1 METEARL
8 TRLASCAGCGAKM
21 GAGTL
26 SALLQDFK
34 TRTDPRLIV
43 GFDKSDDA
51 SVYIINEE
59 TALIQ
64 TVDFFPP
71 IVDDPYLFGQIAA
84 ANAISDIYA
93 MGGEPR
99 LALNLLCATDK
110 MEEEWI
116 REILRG
122 GYDKA
127 YEAGVIISGGHTIHG
142 SEPLYGLA
150 VTGFAKPEQ
159 IRKNAAAR
167 PGDVLILTK
176 PLGIGILTTAA
187 KAGMTE
193 QALLDRI
200 YAQMAQLNKDA
211 CQIMQKYRVHSC
223 TDVTGFGLLG
233 HACEMAQGSG
243 CTLHLQTGQIPIHP
257 EALEMADMGLI
268 PAGAYR
274 NREFAQNA
282 VLVQGQ
288 VSRAMQDVLY
298 DPQTSGGLLIAV
310 DPLDAQA
317 LLQELRRDV
326 KPEDPSQNEF
336 RVPDT
341 IHDTV
346 NIIGYVTERERK
358 ELVLEV

>member
-8 TRLASCAGCGAKM
+8 TKLASCAGCGAKV

-26 SALLQDFK
+26 SKLLQDFK

-51 SVYIINEE
+51 GVYVINDE

-84 ANAISDIYA
+84 TNAISDIYA

-99 LALNLLCATDK
+99 LALNVLCVTET
-110 MEEEWI
+110 MEEEWV

-150 VTGFAKPEQ
+150 VTGFAKPDQ
-159 IRKNAAAR
+159 IRKNDAAR

-176 PLGIGILTTAA
+176 KLGVGILTTAA
-187 KAGMTE
+187 KAGMMT
-193 QALLDRI
+193 DRAVMDRL
-200 YAQMAQLNKDA
+200 YRQMTQLNKTA
-211 CQIMQKYRVHSC
+211 CEVMQRYRVHSC
-223 TDVTGFGLLG
+223 TDVTRDGAGKRLYAASSGRSDPVSSGSAGNGGYGPGARRRLPEPGFCRKCRGSAWERIPG
-233 HACEMAQGSG
+233 HAG
-243 CTLHLQTGQIPIHP
+243 HP
-257 EALEMADMGLI
+257 VRSPDQRRPADRRG
-268 PAGAYR
+268 
-274 NREFAQNA
+274 
-282 VLVQGQ
+282 
-288 VSRAMQDVLY
+288 RA
-298 DPQTSGGLLIAV
+298 
-310 DPLDAQA
+310 
-317 LLQELRRDV
+317 
-326 KPEDPSQNEF
+326 
-336 RVPDT
+336 
-341 IHDTV
+341 
-346 NIIGYVTERERK
+346 
-358 ELVLEV
+358 

>member
-1 METEARL
+1 MEAEAKL
-8 TRLASCAGCGAKM
+8 TRLAKCAGCGAKV

-26 SALLQDFK
+26 SQLLRDFK

-51 SVYIINEE
+51 SVYVINDE

-84 ANAISDIYA
+84 TNAISDIYA

-99 LALNLLCATDK
+99 LALNVLCVTEG

-150 VTGFAKPEQ
+150 VTGFARPEA
-159 IRKNAAAR
+159 IRKNDAAR
-167 PGDVLILTK
+167 PGDRLILTK
-176 PLGIGILTTAA
+176 KLGAGILTTAA
-187 KAGMTE
+187 KAGMMTDPKVM
-193 QALLDRI
+193 DRL
-200 YAQMAQLNKDA
+200 YRQMTQLNKAA
-211 CQIMQKYRVHSC
+211 CEVMQRYRVHSC
-223 TDVTGFGLLG
+223 TDVTGFGLMG
-233 HACEMAQGSG
+233 HSCEMAQGSG
-243 CTLHLQTGQIPIHP
+243 CTLHLQAGKIPFHP
-257 EALEMADMGLI
+257 EALEMADMGLV

-274 NREFAQNA
+274 NRDFAEKA
-282 VLVQGQ
+282 AEVRGA
-288 VSRAMQDVLY
+288 VSRAMQDILY

-310 DPLDAQA
+310 DEGDGEA
-317 LLQELRRDV
+317 LLREL
-326 KPEDPSQNEF
+326 QNEI
-336 RVPDT
+336 PDAAM
-341 IHDTV
+341 
-346 NIIGYVTERERK
+346 IGYAAEK
-358 ELVLEV
+358 EDKAIVLEG

>member
-8 TRLASCAGCGAKM
+8 TRLASCAGCGAKV

-26 SALLQDFK
+26 SELLKDFK

-51 SVYIINEE
+51 SVYAVNDE

-84 ANAISDIYA
+84 TNAISDVYA

-99 LALNLLCATDK
+99 LALNVLCVTEA
-110 MEEEWI
+110 MEEEWV

-150 VTGFAKPEQ
+150 VTGFAKPDR
-159 IRKNAAAR
+159 IRRNDAAK
-167 PGDVLILTK
+167 PGDALILTK
-176 PLGIGILTTAA
+176 KLGVGILTTAA
-187 KAGMTE
+187 KAGMMADT
-193 QALLDRI
+193 AVMDRL
-200 YAQMAQLNKDA
+200 YRQMTQLNKTA
-211 CQIMQKYRVHSC
+211 CEVMQKYRVHGC
-223 TDVTGFGLLG
+223 TDVTGFGLMG
-233 HACEMAQGSG
+233 HSCEMAQGSG
-243 CTLHLQTGQIPIHP
+243 CTLHLQADRIPFHP
-257 EALEMADMGLI
+257 EALEMADMGLV

-274 NREFAQNA
+274 NRDFAEKA
-282 VLVQGQ
+282 SGVRGGI
-288 VSRAMQDVLY
+288 SRAMQDILY

-310 DPLDAQA
+310 DGQDGEA
-317 LLQELRRDV
+317 LLRELRDAI
-326 KPEDPSQNEF
+326 
-336 RVPDT
+336 PDAAM
-341 IHDTV
+341 
-346 NIIGYVTERERK
+346 IGYVTEREDRAIVI
-358 ELVLEV
+358 EG

>member
-1 METEARL
+1 METEAKL
-8 TRLASCAGCGAKM
+8 TRLASCAGCGAKV

-26 SALLQDFK
+26 ASLLKDFK

-51 SVYIINEE
+51 SVYVINDE

-84 ANAISDIYA
+84 ANAISDVYA
-93 MGGEPR
+93 MGGEPH
-99 LALNLLCATDK
+99 LALNLLCVTET

-150 VTGFAKPEQ
+150 VTGFAKPDQ
-159 IRKNAAAR
+159 IRKNDAAR
-167 PGDVLILTK
+167 PGDILILTK
-176 PLGIGILTTAA
+176 RLGIGILTTAA
-187 KAGMTE
+187 KAGMMTDP
-193 QALLDRI
+193 AVLDRI
-200 YAQMAQLNKDA
+200 YGQMRQLNKNA
-211 CQIMQKYRVHSC
+211 CEVMQHFRVHSC
-223 TDVTGFGLLG
+223 TDVTGFGLMG
-233 HACEMAQGSG
+233 HSCEMAQGSG
-243 CTLHLQTGQIPIHP
+243 CTLHLQADRIPFHP
-257 EALEMADMGLI
+257 EALEMADMGLV

-274 NREFAQNA
+274 NRDFAEKN
-282 VLVQGQ
+282 VEIRGNI
-288 VSRAMQDVLY
+288 SRAMQDILY

-310 DPLDAQA
+310 DERDGEA
-317 LLQELRRDV
+317 LLRALQDV
-326 KPEDPSQNEF
+326 IPEAAM
-336 RVPDT
+336 
-341 IHDTV
+341 
-346 NIIGYVTERERK
+346 IGYAAEAEEKRLIIERRE
-358 ELVLEV
+358 